1 MKNTAGILLIEALIS
16 VVILG
21 SAITLCVR
29 SFTNVAK
36 VHELSKNYLT
46 AAQLLN
52 EKMSELEA
60 LPSLEEGENN
70 QTFEAPYDRYTW
82 QVKIEKA
89 TDAALEEG
97 EEATLEFFKV
107 SGQITWVSHDK
118 RSLQVDTLFSKKKEK
133 EDESEDSEAQ

>member
-29 SFTNVAK
+29 SFINVSK

-60 LPSLEEGENN
+60 LPSLEEGEIDE
-70 QTFEAPYDRYTW
+70 TFEAPYERYAW
-82 QVKIEKA
+82 HAEIEKVI
-89 TDAALEEG
+89 DDALEEN
-97 EEATLEFFKV
+97 EESTLEFFKV
-107 SGQITWVSHDK
+107 SGQVSWIAHTG
-118 RSLQVDTLFSKKKEK
+118 RSLQIDTLFAKKKAK
-133 EDESEDSEAQ
+133 EDESESAETE